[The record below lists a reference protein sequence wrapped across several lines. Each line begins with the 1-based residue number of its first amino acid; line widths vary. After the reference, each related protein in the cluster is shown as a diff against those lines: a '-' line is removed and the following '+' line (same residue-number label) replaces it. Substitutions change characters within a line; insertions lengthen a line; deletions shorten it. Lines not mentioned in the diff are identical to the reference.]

1 MISLATIG
9 MKRLVYAIM
18 NEEDETYGP
27 VKIFAK
33 AIDGNI
39 APATNSATNF
49 ADDGAVSILAALG
62 DIPVTF
68 TQEDLATSVQADVL
82 GHTIDSNG
90 VLIKKFTDK
99 APYVAIGFMSE
110 MSNGKFMFIWLYK
123 GIFQVV
129 TQAFQ
134 TKNDQPAF
142 QNPQITA
149 SFIRRDRDDAW
160 QASFREDDSKFPG
173 ADVWFNAVYEPNVD
187 TEPPTVTVSPD
198 NEATDVSVDAPIV
211 WTFDKAL
218 STASVNQGVFLVINA
233 DGEAV
238 VGTLSISSD
247 KTVVTFTPSD
257 ALEAGT
263 TYLAMAT
270 QNVKSISGYTMTSG
284 SITKFET
291 VEEGD

>member
-1 MISLATIG
+1 MSTIG

-27 VKIFAK
+27 VKVFAK
-33 AIDGNI
+33 AVDGNI
-39 APATNSATNF
+39 APATNTATNF
-49 ADDGAVSILAALG
+49 ADDGTVETLAALG

-68 TQEDLATSVQADVL
+68 TQSDLATSVLADVL

-90 VLIKKFTDK
+90 VLIKKFTDT

-110 MSNGKFMFIWLYK
+110 MANHKFMFVWLYK
-123 GIFQVV
+123 GLFQVV

-149 SFIRRDRDDAW
+149 NFIRRERDDVW
-160 QASFREDDSKFPG
+160 ETTFREDDSNFPG

-187 TEPPTVTVSPD
+187 TDPPTVTVSPD
-198 NEATDVSVDAPIV
+198 NDATDVALDAPIV
-211 WTFDKAL
+211 WTFDKTL
-218 STASVNQGVFLVINA
+218 STANVNQGVFLVINA

-238 VGTLSISSD
+238 AGTLSINSD
-247 KTVVTFTPSD
+247 KTVVTFTPSEP
-257 ALEAGT
+257 LEAGAS
-263 TYLAMAT
+263 YLAMAT
-270 QNVKSISGYTMTSG
+270 QNVKSLSGYTMTSS